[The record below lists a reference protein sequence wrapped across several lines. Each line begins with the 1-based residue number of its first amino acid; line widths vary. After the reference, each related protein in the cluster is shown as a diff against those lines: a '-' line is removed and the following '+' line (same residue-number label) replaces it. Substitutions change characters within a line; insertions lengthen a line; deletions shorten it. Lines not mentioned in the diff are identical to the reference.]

1 VPAAI
6 YPDDPIRGW
15 LWPAAGFTAWR
26 TIPLAVRSHGAARV
40 LAGAGLVG
48 LGSGWV
54 AWRTGS
60 IAATAPAHVL
70 TDSCGVRAARST
82 WGLA

>member
-1 VPAAI
+1 VPAAV

-15 LWPAAGFTAWR
+15 LRPAAGLTAWR